1 MKHRI
6 VAMLLGIVGFL
17 LFAPLA
23 NAEEDYFDFRHADPS
38 AVILPSDYE
47 KEREHNN
54 PPEPGPELYL
64 EVRNVPLYFF
74 QEAPEGTPA
83 ELWAKLF
90 DSAYGGKWP
99 EKQEIDAT
107 WRTRIDA
114 SMPIPT
120 IEVHDRPD
128 DSGDAVEIVAEWLR
142 DDGGA
147 FTSDDFVTM
156 RQKVETVE
164 LLRADDPAGPW
175 TKVADVSRYNHDRLA
190 DLTYLHKAY
199 YRVMS
204 VRGRFYR
211 ASDPIGPVEAHANW
225 FHFGRI
231 NLLLAGLFL
240 AAAILFYIRK
250 AKSGGDIPI
259 RRIHG
264 LEAIDDAIGRA
275 TEMGRKILFVPGI
288 MDVDDPQTIAGL
300 TILGHV
306 ARYSADYHTELEVPV
321 SRSMVMVTGREVVK
335 EAYLK
340 AGAPEE
346 YREDAIHY
354 LTDDQFG
361 FAAGVDGIIVRE
373 KPATIFF
380 QGSFF
385 AESLILAETG
395 HSVGA
400 VQIAG
405 TAQVTQ
411 LPFFITACDYTLI
424 GEELYAASAYLSKE
438 PKLLGSLKGQD
449 LGKAVALVFLA
460 FGVGVATLGS
470 LVSSPFLV
478 SLFHNLL
485 LVAD

>member
-1 MKHRI
+1 MKRRGVQVGFI
-6 VAMLLGIVGFL
+6 VLIVGL
-17 LFAPLA
+17 CAGTLG
-23 NAEEDYFDFRHADPS
+23 AEEFYDFRHADPA

-47 KEREHNN
+47 KERQRLN
-54 PPEPGPELYL
+54 PPVEKPKLLL
-64 EVRNVPLYFF
+64 EIRNIPYGFY
-74 QEAPEGTPA
+74 EDAPEGTPP

-90 DSAYGGKWP
+90 DSAYGGQWP
-99 EKQEIDAT
+99 EEKNEIPS
-107 WRTRIDA
+107 WRTRVDATIPVPKID
-114 SMPIPT
+114 
-120 IEVHDRPD
+120 VLDRPD
-128 DSGDAVEIVAEWLR
+128 DSGDYVEILADWFMSDGSAFTR
-142 DDGGA
+142 DDY
-147 FTSDDFVTM
+147 VTM
-156 RQKVETVE
+156 RQKVEVVE
-164 LLRADDPAGPW
+164 LLRASDPEGPW
-175 TKVADVSRYNHDRLA
+175 TKVAELSRYGADRLVDA
-190 DLTYLHKAY
+190 SYKHKYY
-199 YRVMS
+199 YRAMS
-204 VRGRFYR
+204 VKGRFYH
-211 ASDPIGPVEAHANW
+211 SGEVIGPVQAQANW

-231 NLLLAGLFL
+231 NLFFAGLFITL
-240 AAAILFYIRK
+240 AILYYIRK
-250 AKSGGDIPI
+250 ARMGGDIAI
-259 RRIHG
+259 RRING

-340 AGAPEE
+340 AGSPEE
-346 YREDAIHY
+346 FREDDIHY

-361 FAAGVDGIIVRE
+361 FAAGVDGIIMRE
-373 KPATIFF
+373 RPATIFF

-424 GEELYAASAYLSKE
+424 GEELFAASAYLSKE

-449 LGKAVALVFLA
+449 LGKAAALVALVL
-460 FGVGVATLGS
+460 GVGVATLGS
-470 LVSSPFLV
+470 MVGSPFLI
-478 SLFHNLL
+478 SLFKNLL
-485 LVAD
+485 LVVD